1 MPSSPDMV
9 YRVDSEDRIEFVND
23 VWDAFAHD
31 SNTDSLSSA
40 SVLKHSLWDYI
51 SDRTTRGIYK
61 AMLTKARG
69 GRPVEFTFRCD
80 APELRREY
88 G

>member
-9 YRVDSEDRIEFVND
+9 YRVDSEDRLEYVND
-23 VWDAFAHD
+23 VWETFAHD

-61 AMLTKARG
+61 AMLTHGMCEPCLAK
-69 GRPVEFTFRCD
+69 FT
-80 APELRREY
+80 AELRK
-88 G
+88 